1 MPALSGSS
9 PRDSVPLGVRILTWI
24 LVLAALYL
32 LIVFAFWFWQD
43 RFMYF
48 PGPPA
53 GQPPPVAG
61 LELREDWIATPDGE
75 RLHAWRARPAGRSD
89 RLGGVLVCHGN
100 GGNIANRQTSAE
112 TFAAM
117 GYEVLLFEY
126 RGYGSSSGKT
136 NEEGTYVDAVAA
148 YDRLASSPG
157 IDPDR
162 IVAYGESL
170 GGAVA
175 IELSRRRRLKAVVV
189 ESTFTSMPDIGA
201 AVYPWIPVRLLAR
214 ARYDSI
220 AKVPAL
226 GVPLLVI
233 HSPDDDLIPFEQG
246 RRLFE
251 AAREPKHFLATS
263 GRHNDWGFAQTKEWR
278 SLVREFLARGG

>member
-1 MPALSGSS
+1 M
-9 PRDSVPLGVRILTWI
+9 TWI

-32 LIVFAFWFWQD
+32 LIVFALWLWQD

-53 GQPPPVAG
+53 GSPPPIAG
-61 LELREDWIATPDGE
+61 LESREDWIETPDGE
-75 RLHAWRARPAGRSD
+75 RLHAWRVRPGERSD
-89 RLGGVLVCHGN
+89 RLGAVLVCHGN
-100 GGNIANRQTSAE
+100 GGNIANRQPAAE

-117 GYEVLLFEY
+117 EYEVLLLEY
-126 RGYGSSSGKT
+126 RGYGASSGKPG
-136 NEEGTYVDAVAA
+136 EEGTYVDAVAA
-148 YDRLASSPG
+148 YDRLASDPR

-162 IVAYGESL
+162 IFAYGESL

-201 AVYPWIPVRLLAR
+201 AVYPWLPIRLLAR
-214 ARYDSI
+214 AQYDSI
-220 AKVPAL
+220 AKVPEL

-233 HSPDDDLIPFEQG
+233 HSPEDDLIPFEHG

-251 AAREPKHFLATS
+251 AAREPKRFLATT
-263 GRHNDWGFAQTKEWR
+263 GRHNDWGFLQTVEWR
-278 SLVREFLARGG
+278 SLVRDFLARGD

>member
-1 MPALSGSS
+1 M
-9 PRDSVPLGVRILTWI
+9 IWI
-24 LVLAALYL
+24 LALAALYL
-32 LIVFAFWFWQD
+32 LVVLAFWIWQD

-53 GQPPPVAG
+53 GAPTSAAG
-61 LELREDWIATPDGE
+61 LDLREEWIATPDGE
-75 RLHAWRARPAGRSD
+75 RLHAWFVRPGTETGSGA
-89 RLGGVLVCHGN
+89 RLGVVLVSHGN
-100 GGNIANRQTSAE
+100 GGNIADRKPTAE

-117 GYEVLLFEY
+117 GWAVLMFDY
-126 RGYGSSSGKT
+126 RGYGGSSGKT
-136 NEEGTYVDAVAA
+136 DEEGTYVDAVAA
-148 YDRLASSPG
+148 YDRLAADPG
-157 IDPDR
+157 IAADR

-175 IELSRRRRLKAVVV
+175 IELARRRPLAAVVV

-220 AKVPAL
+220 GKVPSL

-233 HSPDDDLIPFEQG
+233 HSPEDDLIPFEHGQ
-246 RRLFE
+246 RLFE
-251 AAREPKHFLATS
+251 AAGEPKRFLATS
-263 GRHNDWGFAQTKEWR
+263 GRHNDWGFSQRAEWKN
-278 SLVREFLARGG
+278 LVREFLARGG